1 MLESLLLRPCC
12 HTTMRGARSA
22 LALANPRLPAAQ
34 TAAAVDDYL
43 RGIGFYVRLYQRASA
58 DLGLEEAA
66 AEGAAAAQ
74 AAQAATSAQE
84 AVAQE

>member
-1 MLESLLLRPCC
+1 
-12 HTTMRGARSA
+12 MRGARSA
-22 LALANPRLPAAQ
+22 LHLATPATPHLPASQ

-74 AAQAATSAQE
+74 QAQADARAGE